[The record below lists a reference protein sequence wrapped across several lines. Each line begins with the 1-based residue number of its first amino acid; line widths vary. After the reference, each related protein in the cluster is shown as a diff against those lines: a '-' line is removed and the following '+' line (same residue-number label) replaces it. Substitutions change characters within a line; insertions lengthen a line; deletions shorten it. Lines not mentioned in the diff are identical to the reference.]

1 MTTDAIFPEIEIQQR
16 EQDNGVFV
24 SLNSIVRISDAK
36 GTMYRAYQYRRFLIT
51 KPNELSKEIGTQI
64 GHFIRD
70 AYYMLTVGIGNP
82 DLIDEFGQPIH
93 VKDEDQRSEH
103 ERIKS
108 ILS

>member
-16 EQDNGVFV
+16 EQANGVFV
-24 SLNSIVRISDAK
+24 SLNSIVRISDTQ
-36 GTMYRAYQYRRFLIT
+36 GTMYRVRQHRSFLIT
-51 KPNELSKEIGTQI
+51 RPDEASKEIGIQI
-64 GHFIRD
+64 CHFIRD

-82 DLIDEFGQPIH
+82 NLIDEFGQSIH
-93 VKDEDQRSEH
+93 IKDEDQRSER

>member
-1 MTTDAIFPEIEIQQR
+1 MTTDAIFPEIEIQQT
-16 EQDNGVFV
+16 EQANGVFV
-24 SLNSIVRISDAK
+24 SLNSIVRISDAQ
-36 GTMYRAYQYRRFLIT
+36 GTMYRAHQYRRFLIT
-51 KPNELSKEIGTQI
+51 KPDKLSKEIETQI

-82 DLIDEFGQPIH
+82 AIH